1 MAYEQKT
8 KVSAATAADFIAAVE
23 DPNRRADA
31 EAACALLAE
40 ATGEPPVMWGPSI
53 VGFGAY
59 HYRYASGHE
68 GDAPLVGFSPRKGN
82 LVFYLSG
89 CDERRD
95 ELLGRLGKHKAGK
108 GCVYVNRMADVDPA
122 VLKEMAVAT
131 VKQTL
136 ARYPAKAQPLP

>member
-1 MAYEQKT
+1 MAVEQKT
-8 KVSAATAADFIAAVE
+8 KPTATSAADFIAAVE
-23 DPNRRADA
+23 DPKRRADA

-40 ATGEPPVMWGPSI
+40 ATGESPVMWGPSI

-68 GDAPLVGFSPRKGN
+68 GDAPLVGFSPRKAN

-95 ELLGRLGKHKAGK
+95 DLLARLGKHKAGK
-108 GCVYVNRMADVDPA
+108 GCVYVNRLSDVDA
-122 VLKEMAVAT
+122 EVLREMAVAT
-131 VKQTL
+131 AASL
-136 ARYPAKAQPLP
+136 RERYPA

>member
-8 KVSAATAADFIAAVE
+8 RPTPTTAAEFIAAVE
-23 DPNRRADA
+23 DPKRRADA

-68 GDAPLVGFSPRKGN
+68 GDAPLVGFSPRKAN
-82 LVFYLSG
+82 LVFYLY
-89 CDERRD
+89 CDEGRE
-95 ELLGRLGKHKAGK
+95 ELLARLGKHKSGK
-108 GCVYVNRMADVDPA
+108 GCVYVNRLSDVDPA

-131 VKQTL
+131 AEQMRAK
-136 ARYPAKAQPLP
+136 YPG

>member
-8 KVSAATAADFIAAVE
+8 RPTPTTAAEFIAAVE
-23 DPNRRADA
+23 DPKRRADA

-68 GDAPLVGFSPRKGN
+68 GDAPLVGFSPRKAN
-82 LVFYLSG
+82 LVFYLY
-89 CDERRD
+89 CDEGREDLLAR
-95 ELLGRLGKHKAGK
+95 LGRHKSGK
-108 GCVYVNRMADVDPA
+108 GCVYVNRLSDVDPA

-131 VKQTL
+131 AEQIR
-136 ARYPAKAQPLP
+136 ARYPG

>member
-8 KVSAATAADFIAAVE
+8 RATPASAAEFIAAVE
-23 DPNRRADA
+23 DPKRRADA

-40 ATGEPPVMWGPSI
+40 ATGEPATMWGASI

-89 CDERRD
+89 CDEERGD
-95 ELLGRLGKHKAGK
+95 LLARLGKHRAGK
-108 GCVYVNRMADVDPA
+108 GCVYVNRLSDVDA
-122 VLKEMAVAT
+122 GVLKEMAAASAASLR
-131 VKQTL
+131 Q
-136 ARYPAKAQPLP
+136 RYPD

>member
-8 KVSAATAADFIAAVE
+8 RPGATSAADFIAAVE
-23 DPNRRADA
+23 DPKRRADA
-31 EAACALLAE
+31 EAACALLGE

-68 GDAPLVGFSPRKGN
+68 GDAPLVGFSPRKAN

-89 CDERRD
+89 CEERRD
-95 ELLGRLGKHKAGK
+95 AFLARLGRHKAGK
-108 GCVYVNRMADVDPA
+108 GCVYVNRLADVDA
-122 VLKEMAVAT
+122 DVLREMAVASAAALR
-131 VKQTL
+131 Q
-136 ARYPAKAQPLP
+136 RYPG